1 MKKILISLS
10 IVAAVAAVVV
20 GATTSFFSDTETST
34 GNTFTAGAIDL
45 GVDNTSYY
53 NGVLN
58 TGTSWGLDFDI
69 DNTEFPGDN
78 PLTLNV
84 VENGYSLPIVRQFFN
99 FSDLKPGDW
108 GEDTISL
115 HVNNNDSWLCADVT
129 LTKNDDVS
137 STEPELEV
145 AGETQNTDS
154 IFDGELAS
162 HLRFTW
168 WADDGDNVLENNEHA
183 IHSNVPLG
191 TGSVA
196 LADSLT
202 NIWDD
207 EDNALP
213 GGSTRFIG
221 KAWCFGNGNVG
232 SYPPQFPTGGDDN
245 TDPTVRPVICDGSQE
260 SNITQTDSVM
270 ADIGF
275 RAVQSRNN
283 PEFVCS
289 VATPNPHV
297 LRLENET
304 EVTGGPWI
312 VHSSDQIFADLTWE
326 GNGPTFN
333 YSLVGQGLAA
343 GTNYSLVYYADGWP
357 GNNPGA
363 FIGNGTSDP
372 SGNISF
378 SGTPN
383 LGVDLPTLPDGNFSV
398 GAKVWLVR
406 TSDYNGGSL
415 SIGPM
420 TAWNP
425 SQYLFEGNVYINYND
440 TDN

>member
-1 MKKILISLS
+1 MSVI
-10 IVAAVAAVVV
+10 AAVAAVAI
-20 GATTSFFSDTETST
+20 GASTAFFSDTETST

-45 GVDNTSYY
+45 GIDNTSYY
-53 NGVLN
+53 NGQPN
-58 TGTSWGLDFDI
+58 PGTSWQLSYDMDLC
-69 DNTEFPGDN
+69 TVPN
-78 PLTLNV
+78 PAYNPDTNPHVPQTL
-84 VENGYSLPIVRQFFN
+84 PCMFFN
-99 FSDLKPGDW
+99 FDDLKPGDW

-145 AGETQNTDS
+145 DVPNTDS

-196 LADSLT
+196 LADSVT
-202 NIWDD
+202 NIWGDL
-207 EDNALP
+207 NGGLPGNGPLP
-213 GGSTRFIG
+213 GGSDRYIG
-221 KAWCFGNGNVG
+221 KAWCFGNATMTPYQQGE
-232 SYPPQFPTGGDDN
+232 STGPDA
-245 TDPTVRPVICDGSQE
+245 RPVICDGSGE
-260 SNITQTDSVM
+260 NNITQTDSVM

-283 PEFVCS
+283 PNFLCS
-289 VATPNPHV
+289 TATQTNPNF

-304 EVTGGPWI
+304 EVQGGPWTI
-312 VHSSDQIFADLTWE
+312 IKDNRFGILTWAGD
-326 GNGPTFN
+326 GNTFD
-333 YSLVGQGLAA
+333 YTFSAQGLDLN
-343 GTNYSLVYYADGWP
+343 TDYDLIYYADGWP

-363 FIGNGTSDP
+363 FIGTFNSGPSGIIASTTVNGTD
-372 SGNISF
+372 
-378 SGTPN
+378 
-383 LGVDLPTLPDGNFSV
+383 LGIDLPISPDGNLAI
-398 GAKVWLVR
+398 GAKIWLVLK
-406 TSDYNGGSL
+406 SDYNSGTL
-415 SIGPM
+415 ATGPM

-425 SQYLFEGNVYINYND
+425 SEYLFEGNVYINYND
-440 TDN
+440 TDAP